1 MGAGEY
7 RVDERQGA
15 MHGGRSGLEMI
26 YYGTDGESIFVRL
39 DFQKLPNVSGLEIR
53 IRSQRTELPMR
64 ADRFRARRVI
74 ELAVA
79 VAELGYEPGAVVPF
93 QISLWRDGLPLEVLP
108 TTGWLELDTTE
119 PRHWP

>member
-1 MGAGEY
+1 
-7 RVDERQGA
+7 
-15 MHGGRSGLEMI
+15 
-26 YYGTDGESIFVRL
+26 
-39 DFQKLPNVSGLEIR
+39 
-53 IRSQRTELPMR
+53 MR